1 MGAVNNVAKIQVTEV
16 SKLFDTPKGPI
27 GALRNISLSIEDGEF
42 VVVVGAS
49 GCGKTTLL
57 NLIAG
62 FERPTEGRLYLQGRE
77 ITGIDPEC
85 GMIFQQYALFPW
97 KTVEENVEF
106 GLKMKRVPKKERRE
120 IAQRYIDLVALQGF
134 EKSYPHSLSGGMK
147 QRVSIARALAN
158 DPEVMLFDEPFAAL
172 DAMTRQVLQE
182 QLLHIHEKQKKTIIF
197 VTHSIDEA
205 LMLSSRII
213 IMSARP
219 GRITQDIVNDL
230 PKPRD
235 ASVQL
240 SERYME
246 LKRLVWDTVQ
256 AEVLKSMDARVA

>member
-1 MGAVNNVAKIQVTEV
+1 LDDLANPPKIQVSGV
-16 SKLFDTPKGPI
+16 SKVFQTPKGSI
-27 GALRNISLSIEDGEF
+27 AALRDITLNIENGEF
-42 VVVVGAS
+42 VVIVGAS
-49 GCGKTTLL
+49 GCGKSTLL

-62 FERPTEGRLYLQGRE
+62 FERPSEGRLYLQGRE
-77 ITGIDPEC
+77 ITGIEPAC

-106 GLKMKRVPKKERRE
+106 GLKMKRMPKRERRE
-120 IAQRYIDLVALQGF
+120 IARRYINLVALQGF
-134 EKSYPHSLSGGMK
+134 EKSYPKALSGGMK

-182 QLLHIHEKQKKTIIF
+182 QLLHIHETQEKTIVF

-205 LMLSSRII
+205 LMLSSRIV

-219 GRITQDIVNDL
+219 GRIRQDIVNNL

-256 AEVLKSMDARVA
+256 AEVLKSMDTGGE

>member
-1 MGAVNNVAKIQVTEV
+1 M
-16 SKLFDTPKGPI
+16 
-27 GALRNISLSIEDGEF
+27 
-42 VVVVGAS
+42 
-49 GCGKTTLL
+49 
-57 NLIAG
+57 
-62 FERPTEGRLYLQGRE
+62 
-77 ITGIDPEC
+77 
-85 GMIFQQYALFPW
+85 
-97 KTVEENVEF
+97 
-106 GLKMKRVPKKERRE
+106 
-120 IAQRYIDLVALQGF
+120 
-134 EKSYPHSLSGGMK
+134 H
-147 QRVSIARALAN
+147 RALAN